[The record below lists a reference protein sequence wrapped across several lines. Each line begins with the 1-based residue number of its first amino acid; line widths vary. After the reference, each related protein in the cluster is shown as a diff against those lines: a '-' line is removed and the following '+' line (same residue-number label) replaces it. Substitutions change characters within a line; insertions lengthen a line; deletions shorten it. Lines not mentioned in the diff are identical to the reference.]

1 MLYPEE
7 ISIDTCYFKD
17 IARSNSTG
25 SDQTALKAQTIC
37 FCSHDKKTKK
47 IKPTQSYTYNQGL
60 VCIYLRFHSSST
72 GLYCYCRLP
81 YPKPICENTNVT
93 QFALLGKV
101 DSA

>member
-37 FCSHDKKTKK
+37 FCSHDKKNKEDKT
-47 IKPTQSYTYNQGL
+47 
-60 VCIYLRFHSSST
+60 
-72 GLYCYCRLP
+72 
-81 YPKPICENTNVT
+81 NTELHV
-93 QFALLGKV
+93 
-101 DSA
+101 